1 MTKYLLI
8 LLLLISACRK
18 NNPTPQPLSTNYA
31 ESYKYYP
38 TKNGAQWFYLAI
50 ESDSSNNPPDSF
62 QIRTAYS
69 ADSGTMNYY
78 RNNVL
83 MSYSLWV
90 NQRNALGCCLDK
102 TLINY
107 DSIYSQRD
115 SSLIYEYNNGL
126 PFDWIYQFKGTNFC
140 THNATYSTIPCI
152 LTKQYTDL
160 SNDRKRTIVRYFGYQ
175 IGLLYEKETI
185 RDKNKR
191 ILSESVLK
199 LTAHQF

>member
-18 NNPTPQPLSTNYA
+18 NNPTPQILSTNYNEA
-31 ESYKYYP
+31 YKFYP

-50 ESDSSNNPPDSF
+50 ESDSSANPADSF
-62 QIRTAYS
+62 PIRAAYS

-83 MSYSLWV
+83 MYYNLWV
-90 NQRNALGCCLDK
+90 NQRNFLGCCLDNI
-102 TLINY
+102 LLNY
-107 DSIYSQRD
+107 DSINSQRD

-126 PFDWIYQFKGTNFC
+126 PYNWIYQFKGTTFC
-140 THNATYSTIPCI
+140 PDIATYSTIPCL

-160 SNDRKRTIVRYFGYQ
+160 SNDRKRTIIRYYGYQ

-191 ILSESVLK
+191 LLSESILQ

>member
-50 ESDSSNNPPDSF
+50 ESDSSTNPPDSF
-62 QIRTAYS
+62 PIRAAYS

-83 MSYSLWV
+83 MSYSLWE
-90 NQRNALGCCLDK
+90 NQRNALGCCLNK

-107 DSIYSQRD
+107 DSINSQSD

-126 PFDWIYQFKGTNFC
+126 PYDWIYQFKGTNFC
-140 THNATYSTIPCI
+140 ADNAAYSTIPCI
-152 LTKQYTDL
+152 LTKQFTKL
-160 SNDRKRTIVRYFGYQ
+160 SNDRQRIIVRYFGYQ
-175 IGLLYEKETI
+175 IGLLYEKEII

-191 ILSESVLK
+191 ILSESILQ
-199 LTAHQF
+199 LTSHQF